1 MNCLEFRREKL
12 AEPRRSTDA
21 ARSYVQECAKC
32 AAFSRS
38 VDESDA
44 ELLRAMT
51 VSVPEGLADRVLLR
65 SGRAKFQAWRGW
77 ALAASVVVGIG
88 SAAIFFGAPPSDAY
102 ARLAVAHVVDEPESF
117 TTEYHADAQSVAV
130 ALRSVG
136 ASMRSPLGKV
146 RYVKLCPWENG
157 TTAWHLVFETPQG
170 LATLI
175 VVADERVRSKSDA
188 FVNGWSARIK
198 PVRRGFYA
206 VVTSSPGMTDQVDDI
221 LRTRINWDA

>member
-12 AEPRRSTDA
+12 AEPRRASDA
-21 ARSYVQECAKC
+21 ARAHVQECVKC
-32 AAFSRS
+32 AAFARN
-38 VDESDA
+38 VDEGDA

-65 SGRAKFQAWRGW
+65 PKRSDFSDWRVW
-77 ALAASVVVGIG
+77 ALAASVVAGIG
-88 SAAIFFGAPPSDAY
+88 LAAVFVGASPSDAY
-102 ARLAVAHVVDEPESF
+102 ARLAVAHVIDEPESF
-117 TTEYHADAQSVAV
+117 TTEYHSDARSVAV

-136 ASMRSPLGKV
+136 ASVRSPLGKV

-157 TTAWHLVFETPQG
+157 TRAWHLVFETPQG

-188 FVNGWSARIK
+188 FVNGWSARIR
-198 PVRRGFYA
+198 PARRGFYA
-206 VVTSSPGMTDQVDDI
+206 VVTSSPAITGEVDEI
-221 LRTRINWDA
+221 LRARINWDA

>member
-1 MNCLEFRREKL
+1 MNCIEFRRKKF
-12 AEPRRSTDA
+12 AEPRRVSDA
-21 ARSYVQECAKC
+21 ARSHAQECAKC
-32 AAFSRS
+32 TAFSRG

-51 VSVPEGLADRVLLR
+51 VSVPEGLTDRVLLR

-102 ARLAVAHVVDEPESF
+102 ARLAVAHVIDEPESF
-117 TTEYHADAQSVAV
+117 TTEYQSDARTVAV

-136 ASMRSPLGKV
+136 ASVRSPLGKV

-175 VVADERVRSKSDA
+175 VVADERVRSKSDT
-188 FVNGWSARIK
+188 FLNGWSAGVR

-206 VVTSSPGMTDQVDDI
+206 VVTSSPAMTGRVDEI
-221 LRTRINWDA
+221 LRNRINWDT

>member
-12 AEPRRSTDA
+12 AEPRRSSDA
-21 ARSYVQECAKC
+21 ARSHAQECANC

-44 ELLRAMT
+44 ELLRAMA

-77 ALAASVVVGIG
+77 ALAASIVVGIG
-88 SAAIFFGAPPSDAY
+88 SAAIFFAAPPSDAH
-102 ARLAVAHVVDEPESF
+102 ARLAITHVIDEPESF
-117 TTEYHADAQSVAV
+117 TTEYHGDAQAFAV

-136 ASMRSPLGKV
+136 ASVRAPLGKL

-157 TTAWHLVFETPQG
+157 TSAWHVVFETPQG

-188 FVNGWSARIK
+188 RVNGWSARIQ

-206 VVTSSPGMTDQVDDI
+206 VVTSSPAMTGRVDDI

>member
-12 AEPRRSTDA
+12 AEPRHSSAA
-21 ARSYVQECAKC
+21 ARAHAQECPKC
-32 AAFSRS
+32 AVFSRS
-38 VDESDA
+38 VDEGEA

-65 SGRAKFQAWRGW
+65 SGRANFPAWRGW
-77 ALAASVVVGIG
+77 ALAASVVLGVGLA
-88 SAAIFFGAPPSDAY
+88 SIFFGAPPSDAY
-102 ARLAVAHVVDEPESF
+102 ARLAVTHVIDEPESF
-117 TTEYHADAQSVAV
+117 TTEYHSDAHSVAV

-136 ASMRSPLGKV
+136 ASVRAPLGKV

-157 TTAWHLVFETPQG
+157 TAAWHLVFETPQG

-175 VVADERVRSKSDA
+175 VVADERVRSKSDT
-188 FVNGWSARIK
+188 FVDGWSAAVR

-206 VVTSSPGMTDQVDDI
+206 VVTSSPAMTGQVDEI